1 MRTGKTTLLI
11 YVLCLAFAA
20 GCGEV
25 QEQEQE
31 NSLAIKMMA
40 LDSPCSS
47 PEAAAKINRYCIKV
61 MDNSV
66 VPSELSASDEFGVES
81 MVLKLCGI
89 PESSDLEL
97 TMLGFGSGGQPVSFA
112 KAKNLVVSKNET
124 TSVALTRL
132 KYADFSCVDTPGGA
146 ANRMFH
152 TVTALP
158 DGRVFVAGGFTK
170 TTEENARFELG
181 NSSDQGFV
189 FNPAD
194 GKLEQSANLMNKGR
208 GAHAAV
214 YLPKSKL
221 VLLVGGAD
229 MVFMEKDNS
238 CFPWYWLKEK
248 AGDVG
253 LTYELFDPAS
263 MKFLA
268 WDSEQWPDE
277 GHEFIMQVRRIFPV
291 AVINND
297 GTVLVTGGGYW
308 PSCGTPTE
316 TDADYRIAELYRPKT
331 ANYTGGF
338 MNSYGALTM
347 KGMRSGHTGVL
358 MEVKDKL
365 AYHLFWGGSPDGPLA
380 EVYQE
385 SSGQMDGNFGA
396 FKEVNWLDSS
406 SYKKRPYF
414 HTMTTLKDRMFLLVG
429 GVTCSSNKL
438 KVPSAADAYQVKVM
452 GDQKIGVTSI
462 KGLVEGRYFH
472 SATTYDLNHVVIFGG
487 FSALLDADE
496 TFFAGGAINDMRFYD
511 MGTELLSLPPI
522 DAQGLPRGGLGAAAL
537 SNDCIFMAGGIDQPH
552 VGLEFQTDSVPLVAE
567 VYCPSSICPEGLW
580 DTCCYQE

>member
-1 MRTGKTTLLI
+1 
-11 YVLCLAFAA
+11 
-20 GCGEV
+20 
-25 QEQEQE
+25 
-31 NSLAIKMMA
+31 MMA
-40 LDSPCSS
+40 LDNSCSS
-47 PEAAAKINRYCIKV
+47 PEAADKINRYCVKV
-61 MDNSV
+61 MDNSMAQA
-66 VPSELSASDEFGVES
+66 EEAASDEFGVES
-81 MVLKLCGI
+81 LILKLCGI

-97 TMLGFGSGGQPVSFA
+97 TMLGFGSGNQPVSFA
-112 KAKNLVVSKNET
+112 KATGLVVSKNET
-124 TSVALTRL
+124 TKAFVTRM

-152 TVTALP
+152 TVTPLP

-170 TTEENARFELG
+170 TTEESGRFEMG

-189 FNPAD
+189 FNPDD
-194 GKLEQSANLMNKGR
+194 GTLTQSANLMNKGR

-221 VLLVGGAD
+221 VLLVGGSD
-229 MVFMEKDNS
+229 RVFMEKDNT

-253 LTYELFDPAS
+253 LTYELFDPSS
-263 MKFLA
+263 MKFLEWEA
-268 WDSEQWPDE
+268 DNWPDE
-277 GHEFIMQVRRIFPV
+277 GHELVMQVRRVFPV
-291 AVINND
+291 AVLNAD

-308 PSCGTPTE
+308 PSCGTSTE
-316 TDADYRIAELYRPKT
+316 TDADYRIAELYRPQSE
-331 ANYTGGF
+331 NYTGGF

-347 KGMRSGHTGVL
+347 KGLRAGHTGVL

-380 EVYQE
+380 EIYQE

-396 FKEVNWLDSS
+396 FKEVTWLDSG

-414 HTMTTLKDRMFLLVG
+414 HTMTPLKDRNFLLVG
-429 GVTCSSNKL
+429 GVPFSSNKL
-438 KVPSAADAYQVKVM
+438 KVPSAADAYLVKVL
-452 GDQKIGVTSI
+452 GDQKIGVTSVD
-462 KGLVEGRYFH
+462 GLGEGRYFH
-472 SATTYDLNHVVIFGG
+472 STTTYDQNHVVVFGG
-487 FSALLDADE
+487 FSSMLEAEE
-496 TFFAGGAINDMRFYD
+496 TVFAGGAINDMRFYD
-511 MGTELLSLPPI
+511 LGTEELSLPPI
-522 DAQGLPRGGLGAAAL
+522 DAQGLPRAAMGTAAL

-552 VGLEFQTDSVPLVAE
+552 LGLEFQNDSVPLVAE